1 MKLEKST
8 IFLKNLRFHAYHGVM
23 EQERVVGNDY
33 VVNVRMEVP
42 VDEALKSDRVEDTVS
57 YAEVFEIVRRE
68 MAVPSQLIEHVAG
81 RMAHALEEVFPQT
94 ESVTI
99 TIIKVNP
106 PMGAD
111 SDGAGVELTFKKE
124 QSK

>member
-81 RMAHALEEVFPQT
+81 RMAHALEEAFPQT

>member
-68 MAVPSQLIEHVAG
+68 MAVPSQLIEHVSG
-81 RMAHALEEVFPQT
+81 RMAHALEEAFPQT

-106 PMGAD
+106 PMGVD